1 MRRLVS
7 GLTMVCAILLFACS
21 APQSGSGDA
30 PKAAIQSV
38 RTPLSPASCE
48 KKADMSD
55 PDETPYLLCPGAAGY
70 SLIVRKVESGR
81 KSVDVVD
88 AAGQAHPLNFQE
100 TITRSMSN
108 LTGEAEWRVASRG
121 GKQVPAALIVHVQ
134 ARENADD
141 PETVTHTYA
150 AVAKLTP
157 DSVCVTDR
165 IPAGTKTEEQILA
178 IADSAA
184 SRACAPPQ
192 PPLSE
197 NGEAQP

>member
-7 GLTMVCAILLFACS
+7 AVTMVCAILFCACS
-21 APQSGSGDA
+21 APQSGADHT
-30 PKAAIQSV
+30 PKAVIESI

-70 SLIVRKVESGR
+70 SVIVRKVESGR

-88 AAGQAHPLNFQE
+88 ASGKLHPLNFQE

-108 LTGEAEWRVASRG
+108 LTGDAEWRVASRE
-121 GKQVPAALIVHVQ
+121 GKQFPLALIVQVQ
-134 ARENADD
+134 AREDPAD

-165 IPAGTKTEEQILA
+165 IPAETKTPEQIFS
-178 IADSAA
+178 IADSAPE
-184 SRACAPPQ
+184 RACAAPQ
-192 PPLSE
+192 PPLAE
-197 NGEAQP
+197 DGQALP